1 MAKLKMVGIIKEKEI
16 SKYQKYSTNEKIIA
30 ISSDKDN
37 IQIKAIPICIFFSM
51 LCSLIL
57 FFKVFNNEIKINP
70 IFVAF
75 GFLIGFLLLIIH
87 EVLHGIVYPK
97 NVNVSIGF
105 LPPISFVA
113 LASYPMSKKRFILM
127 CLLPFILGLIPLL
140 IIILSNNSILCG
152 LCIGM
157 MFMGMISPYPDVYN
171 VIQVIKKAP
180 RNKKVLFYEDSLAYI
195 D

>member
-1 MAKLKMVGIIKEKEI
+1 MAKLKMVGIIKENEI
-16 SKYQKYSTNEKIIA
+16 SKYQKYVTDEKMIS

-51 LCSLIL
+51 LCALVL
-57 FFKVFNNEIKINP
+57 FLKIFNSSIRINP
-70 IFVAF
+70 ILAVI
-75 GFLIGFLLLIIH
+75 GFLISFLLLVVH
-87 EVLHGIVYPK
+87 EILHGIVYPK

-105 LPPISFVA
+105 IPPITFVA

-127 CLLPFILGLIPLL
+127 CLLPFVLGIIPLL
-140 IIILSNNSILCG
+140 ILIISDNSILCS
-152 LCIGM
+152 LCIGL

-171 VIQVIKKAP
+171 AIQVFRKVPK
-180 RNKKVLFYEDSLAYI
+180 NKKVLFYEDLLVYI

>member
-1 MAKLKMVGIIKEKEI
+1 MAKLKMVGIIKENEMT
-16 SKYQKYSTNEKIIA
+16 KYEKYDTKEKIIS
-30 ISSDKDN
+30 ICNGK
-37 IQIKAIPICIFFSM
+37 IQLKAMPICIFLSM
-51 LCSLIL
+51 LCCLVL
-57 FFKVFNNEIKINP
+57 FLKIFNSPIKINP
-70 IFVAF
+70 IFAVI
-75 GFLIGFLLLIIH
+75 GFLISFLLLIIH

-127 CLLPFILGLIPLL
+127 CLLPFVLGLIPLL
-140 IIILSNNSILCG
+140 IAIISNNSILCS

-171 VIQVIKKAP
+171 VIQVIKKVP
-180 RNKKVLFYEDSLAYI
+180 KNKKVLFYEDSLSYI

>member
-1 MAKLKMVGIIKEKEI
+1 MHI
-16 SKYQKYSTNEKIIA
+16 
-30 ISSDKDN
+30 
-37 IQIKAIPICIFFSM
+37 FSM

-57 FFKVFNNEIKINP
+57 FFKVFNSSIIINP
-70 IFVAF
+70 LFVVV
-75 GFLIGFLLLIIH
+75 GFFVGFLLLIVH

-105 LPPISFVA
+105 VPPISFVA
-113 LASYPMSKKRFILM
+113 LASFPMSKKRFILM
-127 CLLPFILGLIPLL
+127 CLLPFILGLIPIL
-140 IIILSNNSILCG
+140 IIILSNNSILCS

-171 VIQVIKKAP
+171 VIQVIKKVSK
-180 RNKKVLFYEDSLAYI
+180 NKKVLFYEDSLAYI